1 MDLQVTIAR
10 PGVSAACDVLVGL
23 PRVYAARSFP
33 ASTPDAQLLPS
44 EGRKGEWIFVES
56 FEGGH
61 MLSLASHDALVGWG
75 EKFYYRHLT
84 DNL

>member
-10 PGVSAACDVLVGL
+10 PGVSAACDALVGL

-61 MLSLASHDALVGWG
+61 MLSLASHDDLAGWG
-75 EKFYYRHLT
+75 EKFYYHHLT